1 MPHGRRYPGRFG
13 GRRWGRP
20 HYGGY
25 GYSWPYYSRPGLLG
39 TAALVAAGALDPY
52 PRYPWVDRGYY
63 Y

>member
-1 MPHGRRYPGRFG
+1 MPYGRRSRFG

-25 GYSWPYYSRPGLLG
+25 GYGYGWPYYRRPGLLG
-39 TAALVAAGALDPY
+39 TLAGVAADVIDPY